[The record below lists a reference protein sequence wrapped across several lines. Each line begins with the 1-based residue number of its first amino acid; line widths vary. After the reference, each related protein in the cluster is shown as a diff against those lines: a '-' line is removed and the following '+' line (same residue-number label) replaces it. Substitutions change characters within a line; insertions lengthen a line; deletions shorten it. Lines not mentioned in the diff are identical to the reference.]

1 MDAIDRNI
9 LSILQEDGRISNAT
23 LAERVR
29 LSASPCLRR
38 LRRLE
43 DDGVIVG
50 YRALLSRPHLGLGLT
65 VFVEI
70 KVEGHSRQVADAMS
84 EALAA
89 IPEVVSAHIVS
100 GSADFLVECVVRDLP
115 HYERLLLDT
124 LLELPG
130 VTDARSNFAMRTIKS
145 AAPLPLQPAG

>member
-43 DDGVIVG
+43 DDG
-50 YRALLSRPHLGLGLT
+50 AT
-65 VFVEI
+65 
-70 KVEGHSRQVADAMS
+70 A
-84 EALAA
+84 
-89 IPEVVSAHIVS
+89 
-100 GSADFLVECVVRDLP
+100 
-115 HYERLLLDT
+115 
-124 LLELPG
+124 
-130 VTDARSNFAMRTIKS
+130 ARSPTR
-145 AAPLPLQPAG
+145 